1 MPTLEVSSLVPRPFY
16 NEQPGYEAKCISEI
30 EFHDLLVSPLFLA
43 PPFLPPPPH
52 LLYSHTSIMKVL
64 ISAVGQE
71 FNFLDN
77 FEYMYDSS
85 SESETPGPFTW
96 SFQALNTEY
105 REDEKEE
112 EREEEREDR
121 SANTLLII

>member
-1 MPTLEVSSLVPRPFY
+1 
-16 NEQPGYEAKCISEI
+16 
-30 EFHDLLVSPLFLA
+30 
-43 PPFLPPPPH
+43 
-52 LLYSHTSIMKVL
+52 MKVL

-121 SANTLLII
+121 SDSTMLLIKKQTANFLVTQAT

>member
-1 MPTLEVSSLVPRPFY
+1 MEVSSLVPRPFY